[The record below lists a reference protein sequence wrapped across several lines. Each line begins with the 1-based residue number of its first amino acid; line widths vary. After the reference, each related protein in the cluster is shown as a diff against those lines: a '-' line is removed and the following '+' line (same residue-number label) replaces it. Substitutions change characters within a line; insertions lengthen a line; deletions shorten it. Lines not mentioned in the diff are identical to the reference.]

1 MTTTDET
8 KMLDGMIAE
17 AKKIVREHTDDIDPL
32 NRKELTLLIQSLIVT
47 TRLLLERTM
56 VLEEIFNTYDI
67 NPKEGT
73 TFH

>member
-1 MTTTDET
+1 MTITDET

>member
-1 MTTTDET
+1 MTITDET

-67 NPKEGT
+67 NPKEGA